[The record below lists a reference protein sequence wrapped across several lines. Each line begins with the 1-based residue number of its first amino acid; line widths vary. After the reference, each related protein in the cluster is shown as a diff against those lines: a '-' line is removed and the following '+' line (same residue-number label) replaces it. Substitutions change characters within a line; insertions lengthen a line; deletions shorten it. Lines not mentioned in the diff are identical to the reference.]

1 MSYSIQRHKQKPY
14 HRLRIREEGKQEAPS
29 IGRKTENV
37 TPAARLREI
46 KEEVYKA
53 VVPREHLE
61 QRRATVRN
69 GGEKDRDKKKGR
81 IPPVNMRGVAYL
93 AGER

>member
-29 IGRKTENV
+29 IGKKTENV
-37 TPAARLREI
+37 TPAARLHEI
-46 KEEVYKA
+46 NEEIYKA
-53 VVPREHLE
+53 VVAS
-61 QRRATVRN
+61 RAFRAKKGETVRN

-81 IPPVNMRGVAYL
+81 IPPVNMRGRV
-93 AGER
+93 

>member
-29 IGRKTENV
+29 IGKKTENV
-37 TPAARLREI
+37 TPAARLSEI
-46 KEEVYKA
+46 NEEIYKA

-69 GGEKDRDKKKGR
+69 GGER
-81 IPPVNMRGVAYL
+81 
-93 AGER
+93 ERERQG